1 MIVRSPLP
9 VSIFRWFFFFLLA
22 ACSPSPPGEQIVAL
36 VGEDPIYKS
45 EVEEFAASLLPGLR
59 SKQSGQQARL
69 DYLQTLI
76 DEKLLVRR
84 ARDQGLDTTRSFA
97 AEAAR
102 AFRDKVVDYYQ
113 QQHLSPRVTVI
124 DEEIRE
130 RFIKDGFNRERALSR
145 LVVQTEEEAAR
156 LREQWEQGADFA
168 VLAREHSL
176 DQGRASQGGYMG
188 FISRPWALRMHIPAQ
203 TFDSLA
209 TSVVSQPLPLGKAYQ
224 LICFTEERDAD
235 PALYRRQ
242 IERRIRREKTA
253 IQRRALAEELTYE
266 LGLRLRLEGLEILKL
281 KRTGSRLFPELSPQE
296 AATPLYTYKRGAIT
310 VGAYIDAFRQA
321 AVRPALGDSLAVVR
335 AAWQTVIP
343 PIAFWEAALQQDYH
357 EHPALLKW
365 QERDEVERL
374 LMALRQT
381 AVDDQVVVTS
391 EEVETFYRDNP
402 QLFKEPAE
410 LWLQEVLLQDLDQ
423 AAQLRQRLDQGAT
436 LDELISLS
444 QRPGAV
450 EAEGKLHLHSYEKAK
465 YGGLIEQALQAA
477 LGQLVGPVKVTGGYS
492 IFRLLEKSGGNL
504 MPFDTV
510 QQRAEATLRYQREQP
525 IFAVLVGAVRELYA
539 DQVRIFEDVLRQV
552 RLPEEVS
559 LSPETAAPDFPRPPR

>member
-9 VSIFRWFFFFLLA
+9 VSILRWFFFSLLA
-22 ACSPSPPGEQIVAL
+22 ACSPSPPEEPIVAL

-97 AEAAR
+97 AEAAE
-102 AFRDKVVDYYQ
+102 AFREQVIDYYR
-113 QQHLSPRVTVI
+113 QQHLSPRVTVT
-124 DEEIRE
+124 DGEIRE
-130 RFIKDGFNRERALSR
+130 RFIRDGFNRERALSR
-145 LVVQTEEEAAR
+145 LVVQTAEEAAR
-156 LREQWEQGADFA
+156 LREQWEQGTDFA

-176 DQGRASQGGYMG
+176 DQGRAPQGGYMG
-188 FISRPWALRMHIPAQ
+188 FITQPYALRMHIPTQ

-209 TSVVSQPLPLGKAYQ
+209 TGAVSPPLPLGKAYQ
-224 LICFTEERDAD
+224 LIRFTEERDAD

-253 IQRRALAEELTYE
+253 IQRRALAEELAYE
-266 LGLRLRLEGLEILKL
+266 LGLRLRPEGLEILKL

-296 AATPLYTYKRGAIT
+296 AATPLYTYKRGEIT

-321 AVRPALGDSLAVVR
+321 AIRPALGDSLAVVR
-335 AAWQTVIP
+335 AAYQTVIP
-343 PIAFWEAALQQDYH
+343 PIMFWEAALQQGYH
-357 EHPALLKW
+357 EHPSLLKW
-365 QERDEVERL
+365 KERDEVERL
-374 LMALRQT
+374 LMALRRT

-402 QLFKEPAE
+402 HLFKEPAE
-410 LWLQEVLLQDLDQ
+410 LWLQEVLLQDLDR
-423 AAQLRQRLDQGAT
+423 AAQLRRRLDQGAT
-436 LDELISLS
+436 LDELIPLS
-444 QRPGAV
+444 QRLGAV
-450 EAEGKLHLHSYEKAK
+450 EAAGKLHLHSYEKAK
-465 YGGLIEQALQAA
+465 YGSLVEQALQADI
-477 LGQLVGPVKVTGGYS
+477 GQLVGPVEVKGGHS
-492 IFRLLEKSGGNL
+492 IFRLLEKSGGDL
-504 MPFDTV
+504 IPFDSV
-510 QQRAEATLRYQREQP
+510 KQRAEATLRYQREQP
-525 IFAVLVGAVRELYA
+525 IFEVLVEAVRELYV
-539 DQVRIFEDVLRQV
+539 DQVRIFEDVLHQV

-559 LSPETAAPDFPRPPR
+559 LPPGTEEPNPDTR

>member
-9 VSIFRWFFFFLLA
+9 VSVFRWFFFSLLA
-22 ACSPSPPGEQIVAL
+22 ACSPSPPEEPVVAL
-36 VGEDPIYKS
+36 VREEPIYKS

-59 SKQSGQQARL
+59 SKQSGQKARL

-97 AEAAR
+97 AEAAK

-113 QQHLSPRVTVI
+113 QQHLSPRVTVT
-124 DEEIRE
+124 DGEIQE
-130 RFIKDGFNRERALSR
+130 RFIKDGFNQERALSR
-145 LVVQTEEEAAR
+145 LVVQTKEEAAR

-209 TSVVSQPLPLGKAYQ
+209 TGAVSQPLPLGKAYQ
-224 LICFTEERDAD
+224 LIRFAEERDAD

-253 IQRRALAEELTYE
+253 IQRRALAEELAYD
-266 LGLRLRLEGLEILKL
+266 LGLRLRPEGLEILKL

-296 AATPLYTYKRGAIT
+296 AATPLYTYKQGRNNGRCLYRRLSPSRGPAGPRGQSRSGESCLADRDT
-310 VGAYIDAFRQA
+310 TNRVLGSGAA
-321 AVRPALGDSLAVVR
+321 ARLSRTPCLAKV
-335 AAWQTVIP
+335 
-343 PIAFWEAALQQDYH
+343 EG
-357 EHPALLKW
+357 
-365 QERDEVERL
+365 RDEVERL

-391 EEVETFYRDNP
+391 EEVKTFYRDNP
-402 QLFKEPAE
+402 HLFKEPAE
-410 LWLQEVLLQDLDQ
+410 LWLQEVLLEDLDR
-423 AAQLRQRLDQGAT
+423 ATQLRQRLDQGAT
-436 LDELISLS
+436 LDELIPLS

-465 YGGLIEQALQAA
+465 YGGLVEQALQADP
-477 LGQLVGPVKVTGGYS
+477 GQLVGPVEVNGGYS

-510 QQRAEATLRYQREQP
+510 KQRAEATLRYQKEQP
-525 IFAVLVGAVRELYA
+525 MFEVLVGAVRELYA

-552 RLPEEVS
+552 QLPEEVS
-559 LSPETAAPDFPRPPR
+559 LPPGTGEPNFPQPPR

>member
-1 MIVRSPLP
+1 MIVRSPLS
-9 VSIFRWFFFFLLA
+9 VSIFRWFFFSLFA
-22 ACSPSPPGEQIVAL
+22 ACSPSPPEEPVVAL
-36 VGEDPIYKS
+36 VGEEPIYKS

-59 SKQSGQQARL
+59 SKQSGQKARL

-97 AEAAR
+97 TEAAR

-113 QQHLSPRVTVI
+113 QQHLSPRVTVT
-124 DEEIRE
+124 DGEIQE

-176 DQGRASQGGYMG
+176 DQSRASQGGYMG

-209 TSVVSQPLPLGKAYQ
+209 TSAVSRPLPLGKAYQ
-224 LICFTEERDAD
+224 LIRFAEERDAD

-266 LGLRLRLEGLEILKL
+266 LGLRLRSEGLEILKL

-296 AATPLYTYKRGAIT
+296 AATPLYTYKRGEIT
-310 VGAYIDAFRQA
+310 VGTYIDAFRQA

-365 QERDEVERL
+365 KERDEIERL

-402 QLFKEPAE
+402 HLFKEPAE
-410 LWLQEVLLQDLDQ
+410 LWLQEVLLQNLDRV
-423 AAQLRQRLDQGAT
+423 AQLRQRLDQGAT
-436 LDELISLS
+436 LDELIPLS

-465 YGGLIEQALQAA
+465 YGGLVEQALQADP
-477 LGQLVGPVKVTGGYS
+477 GQLVGPVKVTGGYS

-510 QQRAEATLRYQREQP
+510 KQRAEATLRYQREQP
-525 IFAVLVGAVRELYA
+525 IFEVLVSAVRELYA
-539 DQVRIFEDVLRQV
+539 GQVRIFEDVLRQV

-559 LSPETAAPDFPRPPR
+559 LPPGTAAPDFPRPPR

>member
-9 VSIFRWFFFFLLA
+9 VSVFRWFFFSLLV

-36 VGEDPIYKS
+36 VGEDPIHKS
-45 EVEEFAASLLPGLR
+45 EVEEFASSLLPGLR
-59 SKQSGQQARL
+59 SKQSGYKARL

-84 ARDQGLDTTRSFA
+84 ARDQGLDTTQSFA
-97 AEAAR
+97 AETAK

-113 QQHLSPRVTVI
+113 QQHLSPRVTVTD
-124 DEEIRE
+124 DEIQE
-130 RFIKDGFNRERALSR
+130 RFIRDGFSRERPLSR
-145 LVVQTEEEAAR
+145 LVVQTKEEAAR

-176 DQGRASQGGYMG
+176 DQGRASQEGYMG

-209 TSVVSQPLPLGKAYQ
+209 TGAVSRPLPLGKAYQ
-224 LICFTEERDAD
+224 LIRFAEERDAD
-235 PALYRRQ
+235 PAVYRRQ

-266 LGLRLRLEGLEILKL
+266 LGLRLRSEGLEILKL

-296 AATPLYTYKRGAIT
+296 AATPLYTYKQGEIT
-310 VGAYIDAFRQA
+310 VGDYIDAFRQA

-335 AAWQTVIP
+335 AAWQIVIP

-365 QERDEVERL
+365 KERDEVERL

-402 QLFKEPAE
+402 HLFKEPAE
-410 LWLQEVLLQDLDQ
+410 LWLQEVLLQDLDR

-436 LDELISLS
+436 LDELIPLS

-465 YGGLIEQALQAA
+465 YGGLIEQALQADP
-477 LGQLVGPVKVTGGYS
+477 GQLVGPVEVKGGYS
-492 IFRLLEKSGGNL
+492 IFRLLEKSGDNL

-510 QQRAEATLRYQREQP
+510 KQRAEATLRYQREQP
-525 IFAVLVGAVRELYA
+525 IFEVLVGAVRELYA

-552 RLPEEVS
+552 QLPDEVS
-559 LSPETAAPDFPRPPR
+559 LPPGTTAPNFSQPPR

>member
-59 SKQSGQQARL
+59 SKQSGQKARL

-102 AFRDKVVDYYQ
+102 AFRDKVVAYYQ
-113 QQHLSPRVTVI
+113 QQHLSPRVTVT
-124 DEEIRE
+124 DEEIWE

-176 DQGRASQGGYMG
+176 DQGRASEGGYMG

-209 TSVVSQPLPLGKAYQ
+209 TSAVSRPLPLGKAYQ
-224 LICFTEERDAD
+224 LIRFAEERDAD

-266 LGLRLRLEGLEILKL
+266 LGLRLRSEGLEILKL

-296 AATPLYTYKRGAIT
+296 AATPLYTYKRGEIT

-365 QERDEVERL
+365 KERDEVERL

-402 QLFKEPAE
+402 HLFKEPAE
-410 LWLQEVLLQDLDQ
+410 LWLQEVLLQDLER

-436 LDELISLS
+436 LDELIPLS

-465 YGGLIEQALQAA
+465 YGGLIEQALQADP
-477 LGQLVGPVKVTGGYS
+477 GQLVGPVKVPGGYS

-525 IFAVLVGAVRELYA
+525 IFEVLVGAVRELYA